1 MGGRRPPREGYAVSV
16 KVSVVVPVYNP
27 GPYIDPCIES
37 LLGQSMAAE
46 DLELI
51 FVDDGSTDD
60 SLAKLQA
67 VAAQHP
73 QVTVIPIPNSGW
85 PGKPRNTGAD
95 QAKGDYVM
103 FVDQDD
109 TMEPEALE
117 RMHTLAAANG
127 ADVVL
132 GKVISDFRGVN
143 HEVYRTH
150 RPSCTVFD
158 APLMES
164 LTPHKMFRADFLRE
178 KGIRYPEGPRRLED
192 QLYMAKA
199 YFAASAATIVGDY
212 VCYRYLRRPDGGN
225 AGSKRF
231 DPAVY
236 YGNLREVLDVVDA
249 HTRPGEERD
258 HFYRRFLRVEL
269 LGRLGGGKVL
279 KHPEEYFDALLREVR
294 ALLEERFPPSV
305 DAGMGAA
312 MRVRAGVVR
321 AGDREQ
327 ILALAHE
334 YNAVK
339 AAAQLIGMRWSGSA
353 FEVDVEVRLTH
364 RGKPLVL
371 EAHDDRLFLPRTVVG
386 STCTDD
392 ERRVDDQLDTAHGDV
407 VLRHRDLRDE
417 WYLPQPLRVALEPSG
432 SGQQVVWR
440 GTARVDPATAAGG
453 APLRAGKQDFHLRLG
468 AFGWARQQ
476 RLGAD
481 RRDGIV
487 VPDLLAEGSGRLVE
501 RFDTDPHRNLSLNVG
516 ITKDRARTL
525 LARTAVV
532 SASRSRVELAP
543 NVHLGQDGG
552 KGTLGLRRADGH
564 RTSWTVATA
573 GPTWVAAAPTGESL
587 RPGTYEV
594 TLSAPGPWGAVRLLD
609 VVVVSPLRVSTRR
622 ATAGPTPAERLTG
635 LAARARRALKG

>member
-1 MGGRRPPREGYAVSV
+1 MSV

-37 LLGQSMAAE
+37 LLGQTLPAE
-46 DLELI
+46 ELELI

-60 SLAKLQA
+60 SLAKLRA
-67 VAAQHP
+67 VAAKHP

-85 PGKPRNTGAD
+85 PGKPRNIGAD

-117 RMHTLAAANG
+117 RMHTLAAAHG

-164 LTPHKMFRADFLRE
+164 LTPHKMFRAEFLRE
-178 KGIRYPEGPRRLED
+178 KGIRYPEGARRLED

-199 YFAASAATIVGDY
+199 YFQAKAATIVGDY

-231 DPAVY
+231 DPAIY
-236 YGNLREVLDVVDA
+236 YANLREVLDVVDA
-249 HTRPGEERD
+249 HTEPGEERD

-279 KHPEEYFDALLREVR
+279 KHPEDFFEALLREVR
-294 ALLEERFPPSV
+294 ALLEERFPLTV
-305 DAGMGAA
+305 DQGMGAA
-312 MRVRAGVVR
+312 MRVRAGIVR
-321 AGDREQ
+321 GGDREQ
-327 ILALAHE
+327 ILALARE

-339 AAAQLIGMRWSGSA
+339 ALAVLTGMRTVGST

-364 RGKPLVL
+364 RGSPLVL
-371 EAHDDRLFLPRTVVG
+371 ESRDGKLYLPRAVVG
-386 STCTDD
+386 DAATDE
-392 ERRVDDQLDTAHGDV
+392 ERRVDDQVDAAYGDV

-417 WYLPQPLRVALEPSG
+417 WFLPAPLEVSLEPSG
-432 SGQQVVWR
+432 SGKQVVWR
-440 GTARVDPATAAGG
+440 GTATVDPATAAGG
-453 APLRAGKQDFHLRLG
+453 SPLRSGKQDFYLRLG
-468 AFGWARQQ
+468 CFGWARQQ
-476 RLGAD
+476 RMGAD
-481 RRDGIV
+481 RRDGLR
-487 VPDLLAEGSGRLVE
+487 VPDLFVEPGGRLVE

-516 ITKDRARTL
+516 IPKDRARTL
-525 LARTAVV
+525 LAKSAVR
-532 SASRSRVELAP
+532 SASRTTVEIAP
-543 NVHLGQDGG
+543 NVHLAGASGQGS
-552 KGTLGLRRADGH
+552 LGLRRADGH
-564 RTSWTVATA
+564 RTSWKVATEG
-573 GPTWVAAAPTGESL
+573 GPTWVATAPEGDQL
-587 RPGTYEV
+587 RPGTYEL
-594 TLSAPGPWGAVRLLD
+594 TLSAPGPWGAVRLLE
-609 VVVVSPLRVSTRR
+609 VVVVSPLGVSTRR
-622 ATAGPTPAERLTG
+622 ATAGPTTVERLTR
-635 LAARARRALKG
+635 LAARARRSLKR

>member
-1 MGGRRPPREGYAVSV
+1 MSV

-37 LLGQSMAAE
+37 LLAQTMPAQ

-60 SLAKLQA
+60 SLAKLRA
-67 VAAQHP
+67 VAAEHP
-73 QVTVIPIPNSGW
+73 QVTVIAIPNSGW

-117 RMHTLAAANG
+117 RMHTLAAEVR

-164 LTPHKMFRADFLRE
+164 LTPHKMFRAEFLRE

-199 YFAASAATIVGDY
+199 YFAASAATVVGDY

-249 HTRPGEERD
+249 HTAPGEERD

-269 LGRLGGGKVL
+269 LGRLGGAKVL
-279 KHPEEYFDALLREVR
+279 AHPEDYFEALLREVR
-294 ALLEERFPPSV
+294 TLLQERFPASV

-312 MRVRAGVVR
+312 MRVRAGTVR

-339 AAAQLIGMRWSGSA
+339 AAATLTGMRWVASS

-371 EAHDDRLFLPRTVVG
+371 EARDARLFLPRSVVG
-386 STCTDD
+386 DRCTDD

-417 WYLPQPLRVALEPSG
+417 WYLPQPLQVTVETSG
-432 SGQQVVWR
+432 AGQEVVWR
-440 GTARVDPATAAGG
+440 GTATVDPAAAAGG
-453 APLRAGKQDFHLRLG
+453 APLREGKQDFHLRLG

-476 RLGAD
+476 RIGAV
-481 RRDGIV
+481 RSEGIL
-487 VPDLLAEGSGRLVE
+487 VPDLLAETGGRLVE
-501 RFDTDPHRNLSLNVG
+501 RFDTDPHRNLSLNVA
-516 ITKDRARTL
+516 ISKDRARTL
-525 LARTAVV
+525 LARTSVR
-532 SASRSRVELAP
+532 SASRTRIELAP
-543 NVHLGQDGG
+543 TLHLVQDGG
-552 KGTLGLRRADGH
+552 KGTLGLRRGDGH
-564 RTSWTVATA
+564 RTSWSVSTDGASTSGA
-573 GPTWVAAAPTGESL
+573 WVAQAPEGESL
-587 RPGTYEV
+587 RPGTYEL
-594 TLSAPGPWGAVRLLD
+594 TLSAPGPWGAVRLLE
-609 VVVVSPLRVSTRR
+609 VVVVSVVGVGTRA
-622 ATAGPTPAERLTG
+622 ATAAPTPAERLTG
-635 LAARARRALKG
+635 LAARARRALPG

>member
-1 MGGRRPPREGYAVSV
+1 MPV

-37 LLGQSMAAE
+37 LLGQTMAAE

-67 VAAQHP
+67 VAAEHP

-117 RMHTLAAANG
+117 RMHTLGAANG

-143 HEVYRTH
+143 HEVYRSH

-199 YFAASAATIVGDY
+199 YFAADTATIVGDY

-236 YGNLREVLDVVDA
+236 YANLREVLDVVDA
-249 HTRPGEERD
+249 HTEPGEGRD

-279 KHPEEYFDALLREVR
+279 KHPEDYFDALLSEVR
-294 ALLEERFPPSV
+294 ALLDERFPASV

-312 MRVRAGVVR
+312 MRVRAGIVR
-321 AGDREQ
+321 AGGREP
-327 ILALAHE
+327 IIALAKE

-339 AAAQLIGMRWSGSA
+339 VAAQLTGMRWTEAG
-353 FEVDVEVRLTH
+353 FELDVEARLTH
-364 RGKPLVL
+364 RGNPLVL
-371 EAHDDRLFLPRTVVG
+371 ESRDGRLFLPRDVVG
-386 STCTDD
+386 AACTDE
-392 ERRVDDQLDTAHGDV
+392 ERRVDDQLDSVHGDV
-407 VLRHRDLRDE
+407 VLRHRELRDE
-417 WYLPQPLRVALEPSG
+417 WFLPEPLLVQLEPSG
-432 SGQQVVWR
+432 SGQEVVWR
-440 GTARVDPATAAGG
+440 GTALVDPASAAGG
-453 APLRAGKQDFHLRLG
+453 SPLRAGKQDFHLRIG

-476 RLGAD
+476 RLGAE
-481 RRDGIV
+481 RVEGLS
-487 VPDLLAEGSGRLVE
+487 VPDVCVASDGRLVE
-501 RFDTDPHRNLSLNVG
+501 RFDTDPHGNLSLNVG
-516 ITKDRARTL
+516 ISKERARTL
-525 LARTAVV
+525 VGRTGVR
-532 SASRSRVELAP
+532 SASRTQVELVPGAH
-543 NVHLGQDGG
+543 VEQGAAGT
-552 KGTLGLRRADGH
+552 GTLTLRRADGH
-564 RTSWTVATA
+564 KSSWPVSTE
-573 GPTWVAAAPTGESL
+573 GGRWVAGAPTGQAPL
-587 RPGTYEV
+587 RPGTYA
-594 TLSAPGPWGAVRLLD
+594 LSLTAPGRWGAVSLSD
-609 VVVVSPLRVSTRR
+609 VVVVTPFGVTSRPASS
-622 ATAGPTPAERLTG
+622 APTGAERLTG
-635 LAARARRALKG
+635 LAAKLRRSVSR